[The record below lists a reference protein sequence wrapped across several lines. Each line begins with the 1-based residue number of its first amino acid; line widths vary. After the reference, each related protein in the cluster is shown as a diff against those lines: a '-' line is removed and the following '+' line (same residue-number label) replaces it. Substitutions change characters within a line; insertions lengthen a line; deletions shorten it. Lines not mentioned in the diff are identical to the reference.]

1 MRFLFEYCYNFELIV
16 LIRIVYKKKN
26 VDINV
31 KFIDY
36 FILRREMFYI
46 VMSDLFY
53 NF

>member
-26 VDINV
+26 FDIDV
-31 KFIDY
+31 KFINY
-36 FILRREMFYI
+36 FILRREMFCK